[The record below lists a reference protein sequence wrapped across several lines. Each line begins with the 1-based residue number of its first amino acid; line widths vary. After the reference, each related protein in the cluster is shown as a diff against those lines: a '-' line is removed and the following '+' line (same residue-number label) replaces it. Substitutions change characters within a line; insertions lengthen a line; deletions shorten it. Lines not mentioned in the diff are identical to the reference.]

1 MVDKGLSRIIPTQ
14 VHHVHRPFVA
24 SGWEIAALSYMVAV
38 WLSVIG
44 SLVLGFSISFHTGV
58 VGLFLGSPLLFIGVP
73 VTVVALTLVA
83 RLHGPQATG
92 LGRQMMDAALTLF
105 FLLGVLSVVIGII
118 GFFAAFTDTGIG
130 SLIDDLFL
138 HLADIA
144 FGVLGIVWALGEIA
158 TLGNLPSNE
167 VAQAEATVVPGP
179 PVPPPAAPYPPP
191 PTTTPSYIPPPAPP
205 TSTLPTVPPPAPPNP
220 PTA

>member
-24 SGWEIAALSYMVAV
+24 SGWEIVALSYMVAV

-83 RLHGPQATG
+83 RLHGPQATSPG
-92 LGRQMMDAALTLF
+92 PGKHFMDAAHLF
-105 FLLGVLSVVIGII
+105 FLLLGVLSVVIGII

-158 TLGNLPSNE
+158 TLGE
-167 VAQAEATVVPGP
+167 
-179 PVPPPAAPYPPP
+179 PA
-191 PTTTPSYIPPPAPP
+191 
-205 TSTLPTVPPPAPPNP
+205 LK
-220 PTA
+220 